1 MLSTPRLRI
10 IPIMRRHSR
19 SYNVMNFQVYPKR
32 TLGKRGNMLLSEVVF
47 MVLVLSFIVILVA
60 FVAKQSSAGRVVE
73 EQTAKKIALMLDAA
87 RPGME
92 ITLYAGDVLGKMPPG
107 ANWKAFVISDGNVRV
122 KLSEKGGYS
131 YGYFTTGKVDYRI

>member
-19 SYNVMNFQVYPKR
+19 SCNVMNFQVYPRGTPAEGNQGFLSTSSFSKPQQPASQR
-32 TLGKRGNMLLSEVVF
+32 EWLGKRGNMLLSEVVF

-92 ITLYAGDVLGKMPPG
+92 ITLYAIFL
-107 ANWKAFVISDGNVRV
+107 
-122 KLSEKGGYS
+122 
-131 YGYFTTGKVDYRI
+131 